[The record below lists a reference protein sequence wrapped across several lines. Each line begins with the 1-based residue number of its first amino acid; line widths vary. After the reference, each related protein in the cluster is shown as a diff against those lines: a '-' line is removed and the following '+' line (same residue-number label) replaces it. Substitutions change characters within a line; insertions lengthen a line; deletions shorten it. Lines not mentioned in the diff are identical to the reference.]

1 MYYRQ
6 LGLVSLQFL
15 FAVSVH
21 TWEGPAA
28 LLDMEALACPSFRS
42 LPFFAADQL
51 VEKRIRTSV

>member
-28 LLDMEALACPSFRS
+28 LLDMEVEALACP
-42 LPFFAADQL
+42 
-51 VEKRIRTSV
+51 